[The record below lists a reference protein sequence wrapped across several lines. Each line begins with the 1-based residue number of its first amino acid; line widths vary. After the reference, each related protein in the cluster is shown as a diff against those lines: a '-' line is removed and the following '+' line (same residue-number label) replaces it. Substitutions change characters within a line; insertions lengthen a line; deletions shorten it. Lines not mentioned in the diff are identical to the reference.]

1 MTKCMVEFTQK
12 EIEFLQKNE
21 ACRIATSHD
30 NIPHVTPVTYY
41 FEDGFFYLT
50 TDYDTKKYSNLKKNN
65 KIAITVD
72 VYHSGKHKAVIV
84 QGITEFIEK
93 GSEYKRLY
101 EIFYKKFSWVRENP
115 WKEGEAPF
123 VKIKPKTK
131 TSWGLN

>member
-1 MTKCMVEFTQK
+1 MTSTMVKFTQK
-12 EIEFLQKNE
+12 EIEFLQNNE

-41 FEDGFFYLT
+41 FEDGFFYLA

-72 VYHSGKHKAVIV
+72 IYMSEKHKAVIV
-84 QGITEFIEK
+84 QGTTEFIEK
-93 GSEYKRLY
+93 GSEYKWLY
-101 EIFYKKFSWVRENP
+101 EVFYKKFSWVRDNP
-115 WKEGEAPF
+115 WKEEEAPF

>member
-1 MTKCMVEFTQK
+1 MIKFTKK
-12 EIEFLQKNE
+12 EIEFLQNNE
-21 ACRIATSHD
+21 ACRMATSHD
-30 NIPHVTPVTYY
+30 NIPHVVPVTYY
-41 FEDGFFYLT
+41 FEDDLFYLA
-50 TDYDTKKYSNLKKNN
+50 TDYDTKKHSNLQQNN

-72 VYHSGKHKAVIV
+72 IYTSGKHKAVIV

-101 EIFYKKFSWVRENP
+101 EIFYKKFSWVRDNP

>member
-1 MTKCMVEFTQK
+1 MTKFMIEFTQK
-12 EIEFLQKNE
+12 EIEFLKKNE

-41 FEDGFFYLT
+41 FEDGFFYLA

-65 KIAITVD
+65 KMAITVD
-72 VYHSGKHKAVIV
+72 IYMSGKHRAVIV
-84 QGITEFIEK
+84 QGTTEFIEK
-93 GSEYKRLY
+93 GPEYKRLY

-131 TSWGLN
+131 TSWV